1 MNKLNR
7 DRGILL
13 YGYCALVL
21 TFVLTPIITTVI
33 FAFDV
38 NRYPSL
44 PMGGL
49 TLEWFGKVLDDA
61 SVSRGLQNSVTV
73 ALCTAIIATTLG
85 FAGAY
90 VDYRYQFRGKN
101 FYIGLIT
108 LPPLVPVVI
117 LGLGMLTF
125 QSRIGLA
132 GTLPGLVVAHIA
144 YCTPFALALIRMRLA
159 VLDPD
164 VEAAAWN
171 LGATQASTLKSV
183 VLPFCLP
190 SIVACLFLTA
200 AISFDEYMIAWFVGG
215 TNETLPVRV
224 LAMLQGQVSPQINAV
239 GSIVFAVSIA
249 MIVASQLLANSR
261 ARRNRSNG

>member
-1 MNKLNR
+1 
-7 DRGILL
+7 
-13 YGYCALVL
+13 
-21 TFVLTPIITTVI
+21 
-33 FAFDV
+33 
-38 NRYPSL
+38 
-44 PMGGL
+44 
-49 TLEWFGKVLDDA
+49 
-61 SVSRGLQNSVTV
+61 V
-73 ALCTAIIATTLG
+73 ALCTAFISTALG

-90 VDYRYQFRGKN
+90 VDYRYQFFGKN
-101 FYIGLIT
+101 FYLGLIT

-144 YCTPFALALIRMRLA
+144 YCAPFALALIRMRLA
-159 VLDPD
+159 VMEPD
-164 VEAAAWN
+164 LEAAAWN
-171 LGATQASTLKSV
+171 LGATQANTLKSV
-183 VLPFCLP
+183 VIPFCLP
-190 SIVACLFLTA
+190 SIIACLFLTA

-249 MIVASQLLANSR
+249 MIVVSQLLANNR
-261 ARRNRSNG
+261 ARRDRSNG